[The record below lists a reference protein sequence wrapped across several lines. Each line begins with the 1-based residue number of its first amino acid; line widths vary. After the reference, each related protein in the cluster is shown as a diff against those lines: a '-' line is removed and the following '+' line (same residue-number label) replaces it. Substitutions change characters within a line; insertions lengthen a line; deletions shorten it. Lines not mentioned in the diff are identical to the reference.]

1 MSLLLLHGLY
11 RKHNFYIVKNNDNYL
26 GYIALNVNE
35 LPNKEQIKER
45 YNANTKYL
53 SLIKITFI
61 NELMNGQFIDI
72 DDTQKTNPT
81 GKIAFKFI
89 LNNNLKNTTTPIVDL
104 MARELN
110 SLIRALQNKPGDLC
124 G

>member
-53 SLIKITFI
+53 SFIKITFI